1 MAWFLNIISIL
12 YQLLFCSHPNSE
24 LFFTSITFRKR
35 ADCQNCLNSQWIK
48 VRQSFPYNN
57 WWYYFAL
64 FVPPFAKFSTF
75 ITRGKFSCAWR
86 WFQTGCWALLE
97 FTYYAPPFPCEFSRV
112 YCCHHCHLIFISSG
126 NSHKCTQLFS
136 PLANSFP
143 VLPCFK
149 VFAYL
154 SWASCFLPFVNPICL
169 IFIHRTYLRTFLT
182 VAINRF
188 FVAFYRWLVPGPL
201 VQLDKLNSTYH
212 G

>member
-1 MAWFLNIISIL
+1 MAWILNIISIL

-48 VRQSFPYNN
+48 VRQSFPCNN
-57 WWYYFAL
+57 WWDYFTL
-64 FVPPFAKFSTF
+64 FVSPFAKFPTF
-75 ITRGKFSCAWR
+75 TTSGKFSCVWR

-97 FTYYAPPFPCEFSRV
+97 FTYYAPPRPSPVSFPAFTAATTV
-112 YCCHHCHLIFISSG
+112 NCHLIFISSG

-169 IFIHRTYLRTFLT
+169 IFLSKILMYELF
-182 VAINRF
+182 VNRC
-188 FVAFYRWLVPGPL
+188 
-201 VQLDKLNSTYH
+201 H
-212 G
+212 

>member
-1 MAWFLNIISIL
+1 MARILNITSIL

-64 FVPPFAKFSTF
+64 FVPPFAKFPTF

-154 SWASCFLPFVNPICL
+154 SWASCF
-169 IFIHRTYLRTFLT
+169 
-182 VAINRF
+182 
-188 FVAFYRWLVPGPL
+188 YRL
-201 VQLDKLNSTYH
+201 
-212 G
+212 